1 MMNASSLV
9 LLTLLIRGVRSE
21 FSYDFYNFIAKH
33 YGEKHADHLEMS
45 ELRGIGSFGGS
56 QTHNFIVNHKP
67 IVFVHGAQSYVNMF
81 WNRTEFLRNHS
92 YSFSELYATNYNDK
106 YNVSCENIKQIRSF
120 IEIVSAYT
128 RSAVNIFASSMG
140 VPVARKAILG
150 GRCVDTN
157 EKLGGPLTLLV
168 DTFVASDG
176 VGYGVENCES
186 IARNFNDSRF
196 LAFCDPQIGLQP
208 KSAVM
213 LELNN
218 QSQRY
223 EGKPVV
229 FHSFGQRRS
238 DWTAM

>member
-1 MMNASSLV
+1 MNASSLV

-106 YNVSCENIKQIRSF
+106 YNVSCENIKQ
-120 IEIVSAYT
+120 
-128 RSAVNIFASSMG
+128 
-140 VPVARKAILG
+140 
-150 GRCVDTN
+150 
-157 EKLGGPLTLLV
+157 
-168 DTFVASDG
+168 
-176 VGYGVENCES
+176 NCES

-223 EGKPVV
+223 EGSRL
-229 FHSFGQRRS
+229 FSIHSDNDEVIGQRCDLNDCSEIKNATMTFTKSSPAHVWLSFIEMELPFLLFTSNSTTEIIEVARS
-238 DWTAM
+238 RGFNVHSRSLFT